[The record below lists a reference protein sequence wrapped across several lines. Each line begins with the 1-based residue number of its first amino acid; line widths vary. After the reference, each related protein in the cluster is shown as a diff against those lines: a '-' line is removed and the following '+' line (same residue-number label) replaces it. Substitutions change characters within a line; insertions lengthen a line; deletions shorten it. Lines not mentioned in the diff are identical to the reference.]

1 MEKDI
6 HQLLQAGIRAH
17 RSGRYE
23 EAEESY
29 RIILKK
35 DPTNTDA
42 NHNIGLLAMQF
53 GHSEASLPF
62 FIAALKKSPEQ
73 PQFWVSYFKALI
85 GSNKTEM
92 AYEVLEEMRSLNLE
106 GLTETR
112 MHELEQQLGAANKVD
127 NSVDNQDIEKLLLNY
142 KGGIFTEAVQQA
154 KRILVKFPNNLVVQN
169 IFSLTLMALNENK
182 KAAKSLNTA
191 ICMDPSFPDLYGN
204 VGVLLK
210 RLGQYPEALKNQRKK
225 MVLAPQEANGYSN
238 AGNIFSLGEM
248 YDEAIAICLKAI
260 TADPNFADGYDNL
273 GTALLSKKNFEQAIR
288 ALDKAIKNKP
298 DNSSAR
304 AKKLECLLSLGKKE
318 AFKKEILELKKEN
331 DSNIMAA
338 MISSYAAEQWGQTDE
353 YPFCSAPLSFIRIGN
368 ISDHI
373 NDAHTFIDLL
383 LKEIDTDSLVWE
395 PLGKTTKCGYQ
406 TPSNLFPAQK
416 TNLKALEELIKEE
429 LRLYYDHFKD
439 RQVIMMQRW
448 PKHSNLVGWFVRLL
462 ENGFQK
468 SHVHTDGWVSG
479 VVYLKTIE
487 AEYGNDGAI
496 EFGSHCY
503 NLPSFGKA
511 FSTSLH
517 KPKAGDILIFPS
529 SLPHKTI
536 PFKGIN
542 AERCIISFDL
552 VP

>member
-23 EAEESY
+23 EAEEFY
-29 RIILKK
+29 RIILKQ
-35 DPTNTDA
+35 DPTHADA
-42 NHNIGLLAMQF
+42 NHNIGLLATQF
-53 GHSEASLPF
+53 GHAEASLAF

-73 PQFWVSYFKALI
+73 PQFWVSYFKALV
-85 GSNKTEM
+85 GSNKIEI
-92 AYEVLEEMRSLNLE
+92 ASDVLEEMRSLNLE
-106 GLTETR
+106 SLTEKR
-112 MHELEQQLGAANKVD
+112 MHELEQQLLTATKVND
-127 NSVDNQDIEKLLLNY
+127 SSETQAIEKLLLNY
-142 KGGIFTEAVQQA
+142 KGGIFREAIGQA
-154 KRILVKFPNNLVVQN
+154 RRILVTFPNNLVVQN
-169 IFSLTLMALNENK
+169 IFALTLMALNENE
-182 KAAKSLNTA
+182 KAVKSFNRA
-191 ICMDPSFPDLYGN
+191 ICMDPFSSDLYGN

-210 RLGQYPEALKNQRKK
+210 REGRYPDALKNQRKK
-225 MVLAPQEANGYSN
+225 IVLAPQEANGYSN
-238 AGNIFSLGEM
+238 AGNIFTLEEM

-260 TADPNFADGYDNL
+260 TAGPNFADGYDNL
-273 GTALLSKKNFEQAIR
+273 GTALLSKKNFEQAIL
-288 ALDKAIKNKP
+288 AFDKAINNKP
-298 DNSSAR
+298 NNSSAR
-304 AKKLECLLSLGKKE
+304 SKKLECFLSLGKKE
-318 AFKKEILELKKEN
+318 AFKNEISEMKKEN

-338 MISSYAAEQWGQTDE
+338 MISSYAAEQWDQPDE
-353 YPFCSAPLSFIRIGN
+353 YPFCPAPLSFIRVGS

-373 NDAHTFIDLL
+373 CDSHTYIDQL

-395 PLGKTTKCGYQ
+395 PSGKTTKLGYQ
-406 TPSNLFPAQK
+406 TPSNLFPSQR
-416 TNLKALEELIKEE
+416 TNLKTLEELIKKE
-429 LRLYYDHFKD
+429 LRLYYDTFKD
-439 RQVIMMQRW
+439 TQVVMMQRW
-448 PKHSNLVGWFVRLL
+448 PKNYNLIGWFVRLL
-462 ENGFQK
+462 ENGFQDT
-468 SHVHTDGWVSG
+468 HVHTDGWVSG

-487 AEYGNDGAI
+487 VKYGNDGAI